1 MTERRQIDYFF
12 FSCFLKDSGVEI
24 REMNSGSKVAF
35 AGNLVVT
42 LHETETLDLVQS
54 DVLALQQLF
63 GSFLFFTGHF
73 HSSYFLSSG

>member
-1 MTERRQIDYFF
+1 ML
-12 FSCFLKDSGVEI
+12 FLSLPLDVKSVCVFVFC
-24 REMNSGSKVAF
+24 SQVAF